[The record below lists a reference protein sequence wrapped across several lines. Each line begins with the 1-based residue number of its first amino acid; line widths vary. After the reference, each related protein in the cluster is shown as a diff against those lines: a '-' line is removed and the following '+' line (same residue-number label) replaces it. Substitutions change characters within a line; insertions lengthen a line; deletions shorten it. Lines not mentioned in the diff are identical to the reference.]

1 MGTSLVYLV
10 KAFWGLQIWEVY
22 SGEWNILGSASAHN
36 RSDCILAW
44 SRERPRISLLERKTG
59 VKVFHPSCHLCFMLF
74 SIYLAFCILMFTFF
88 QCFIIMYLYSIS
100 LEYLY
105 SNSFQN
111 GIPSS
116 GCGAPQYGGSISVL
130 FFSCC
135 PGTTTSIHS
144 VCGDPCE
151 VEQSVLVM
159 SYEALPT
166 LTSWL
171 KEFLQSRIG
180 RRLNRH
186 LPMQAF

>member
-1 MGTSLVYLV
+1 
-10 KAFWGLQIWEVY
+10 
-22 SGEWNILGSASAHN
+22 
-36 RSDCILAW
+36 
-44 SRERPRISLLERKTG
+44 
-59 VKVFHPSCHLCFMLF
+59 MLF
-74 SIYLAFCILMFTFF
+74 SKLCFAFCIPIMFFFLLFF

-166 LTSWL
+166 LTSWIKWDDERVTSGRGVAGWNFFRVGL
-171 KEFLQSRIG
+171 GAGLIAISPWYSPGINTRGREQSCAEAELYKLIDWLTCQG
-180 RRLNRH
+180 GK
-186 LPMQAF
+186 